1 MSGGGGGDSGGWAR
15 GYPVGFGYTQS
26 FQPELAPLHLDY
38 VLASRGCRG
47 PGAGAARPFR
57 YCELGCGR
65 GVTLCMLAA
74 ANPRGSF
81 VGYDFMPNHIAAAR
95 RLAEEAGL
103 DNVRF
108 EEMDFAALVAGADP
122 GPPFDYIALHG
133 VYAWVD
139 SDTRREIVA
148 ILAGR
153 TAPGA
158 AVYVGYN
165 AMPGWAYL
173 EPLRRVFSEA
183 SKAVRGATATDAAEA
198 GKAAV
203 DAWVAVDPNRPMVGE
218 AWRRLKRF
226 SSSFLLHELGVSQA
240 GGLWSTD
247 VAGELAAAKLR
258 YVALARLIENFDALQ
273 FPAAFKPF
281 LLEADAAGFG
291 TVARDILRN
300 RVFRSDV
307 FVRGLPDMN
316 AAEVAAVLGGFHV
329 VAAGVRP
336 RPAGGEDEDDLDE
349 DFAPGIDEA
358 LEKKLLDAVGEGVV
372 RIGDIGG
379 GLDASTRMKAV
390 AALIALGRLRLAAD
404 PDTAAAAAPATARL
418 TAVAARRLGLDASLP
433 ALPSARL
440 GSALLVS
447 DDEQRAIFGR
457 DDAGAELRL
466 KYAALGIAG

>member
-1 MSGGGGGDSGGWAR
+1 MSADGGWSR

-38 VLASRGCRG
+38 ALASRGCRG
-47 PGAGAARPFR
+47 PGGGAGRRFR

-74 ANPRGSF
+74 TNPHGAF
-81 VGYDFMPNHIAAAR
+81 VGYDFMPGHIAAAR
-95 RLAEEAGL
+95 RLAEEAEL

-108 EEMDFAALVAGADP
+108 EEMDFAALAAGADP
-122 GPPFDYIALHG
+122 APPFDYVALHG

-139 SDTRREIVA
+139 IDTRREIVA
-148 ILAGR
+148 ILRDR

-173 EPLRRVFSEA
+173 EPLRRVFNEA
-183 SKAVRGATATDAAEA
+183 SQAVRGGTASEAAEA

-203 DAWVAVDPNRPMVGE
+203 EAWIAVDPNRPMVGE

-240 GGLWSTD
+240 GGLWSSE

-258 YVALARLIENFDALQ
+258 FVALARLIENFDALQ
-273 FPAAFKPF
+273 FPAAFKAF
-281 LLEADAAGFG
+281 LQQADRSGFG
-291 TVARDILRN
+291 TVARDVLKN

-316 AAEVAAVLGGFHV
+316 AAEAEAVLGGFHV
-329 VAAGVRP
+329 VAAGISP
-336 RPAGGEDEDDLDE
+336 RSDEDEDVDE
-349 DFAPGIDEA
+349 DEFDDGVAPGIDEA
-358 LEKKLLDAVGEGVV
+358 LEKQVLDAVGDDVV

-379 GLDASTRMKAV
+379 GLDASTRTRAV

-404 PDTAAAAAPATARL
+404 PELAAAAAAASARMA
-418 TAVAARRLGLDASLP
+418 AVAARRLALHASLP

-440 GSALLVS
+440 GSAMPLS
-447 DDEQRAIFGR
+447 DDEQRTIFGR
-457 DDAGAELRL
+457 DDAGAERRRA
-466 KYAALGIAG
+466 YAALGIAG